1 MSIFHKNT
9 SEQPQE
15 QPQEQEPE
23 QETINNDHYDSPI
36 KPVPPKKAKSRF
48 KRGKLV
54 LCMLISPG
62 QKQAEFK
69 NLLKEEN
76 VLSDKHEN
84 QKFLIVE
91 PPSLIST
98 VKDKS
103 YPVYV
108 CDTEKGVTIG
118 LSYDRE
124 QKLASMYCD
133 PHMLSNILDETF
145 ISKASNIKADW
156 KQLVGVGCGGLV
168 FGAMLGLLF

>member
-1 MSIFHKNT
+1 MSILHKST
-9 SEQPQE
+9 QE
-15 QPQEQEPE
+15 EPE
-23 QETINNDHYDSPI
+23 QETAENYDSPA
-36 KPVPPKKAKSRF
+36 KPLTPKKAKSKF
-48 KRGKLV
+48 KRGNLV

-69 NLLKEEN
+69 NMLKEES

-91 PPSLIST
+91 PPAIITT
-98 VKDKS
+98 VKEKS

-108 CDTEKGVTIG
+108 CDIEKGVTVG
-118 LSYDRE
+118 LSYDRNLE
-124 QKLASMYCD
+124 LASMYCD

-156 KQLVGVGCGGLV
+156 KQLVGVACGSGIMFFLFGLM
-168 FGAMLGLLF
+168 F

>member
-9 SEQPQE
+9 QE
-15 QPQEQEPE
+15 EPE
-23 QETINNDHYDSPI
+23 QETNENYDSII
-36 KPVPPKKAKSRF
+36 KPVSPKKAKSKF
-48 KRGKLV
+48 KRGNLV

-76 VLSDKHEN
+76 ILSDKHEN

-91 PPSLIST
+91 PPAVITT

-108 CDTEKGVTIG
+108 CDTEKGVTVG

-124 QKLASMYCD
+124 LELASMYCD

-156 KQLVGVGCGGLV
+156 KQLVGVACGGMV
-168 FGAMLGLLF
+168 FGVLFGLMF